1 MAASHGEFL
10 RQNIMIS
17 KTEVGVVDFDTFRS
31 AGSVHRDIG
40 TFLAYVG
47 LLAGKPLFWLSRRA
61 F

>member
-1 MAASHGEFL
+1 
-10 RQNIMIS
+10 MIS
-17 KTEVGVVDFDTFRS
+17 KTEVGVVDDTFRS

-47 LLAGKPLFWLSRRA
+47 LPAEKQSTPERLFWLWRKT